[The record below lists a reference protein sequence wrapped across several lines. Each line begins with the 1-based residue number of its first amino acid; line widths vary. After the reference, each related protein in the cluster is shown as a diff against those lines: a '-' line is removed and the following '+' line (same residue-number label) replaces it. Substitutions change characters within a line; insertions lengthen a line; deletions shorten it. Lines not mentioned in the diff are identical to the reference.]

1 MRTPTHHT
9 KNCVCFVYI
18 LKTQPHSRDGI
29 NRPPIPARPGEMLR
43 AWKKTQLLPPWGG
56 RTLSMTPEIPRG
68 QISAWTTLNPQHNP
82 LVIFCCPL
90 FRKEEM
96 KEDRE
101 GGREAI
107 LHRMGLPLAFPK
119 DESSKKHTTC
129 NPEDWRAF
137 SRKPLLGTTPA
148 TGLPIALQTSS
159 RYALTKS
166 FAFGP
171 SA

>member
-137 SRKPLLGTTPA
+137 YSTVRV
-148 TGLPIALQTSS
+148 
-159 RYALTKS
+159 
-166 FAFGP
+166 FA
-171 SA
+171 